1 MVSAQSCKSAP
12 SKDQVEIG
20 MHVGLGV
27 GENFGNGNLIAF
39 FPAAGSGYGGYV
51 Y

>member
-20 MHVGLGV
+20 MHVGLG
-27 GENFGNGNLIAF
+27 
-39 FPAAGSGYGGYV
+39 AGDSTISGMET
-51 Y
+51 